1 MNRQGIITLAHLH
14 VYFLKMKRSVG
25 HIYPLTQLNLNARN
39 RNKWLAWVCPK
50 VAKSLCEHIQSS
62 HSVSGKKG
70 RVVFRG
76 VLDFNFGCCI
86 LL

>member
-1 MNRQGIITLAHLH
+1 MNRKGIITFAHPH
-14 VYFLKMKRSVG
+14 VYFLKMKGSMD

-62 HSVSGKKG
+62 HSVSREKRPG
-70 RVVFRG
+70 
-76 VLDFNFGCCI
+76 NFPKSI
-86 LL
+86 RF

>member
-1 MNRQGIITLAHLH
+1 MNRKGIITFAHLH
-14 VYFLKMKRSVG
+14 VCFLTMKGSMD

-62 HSVSGKKG
+62 HSVSRKKRPG
-70 RVVFRG
+70 
-76 VLDFNFGCCI
+76 NFPKSI
-86 LL
+86 RF